1 MLVCHGDTPCDGNYI
16 QLMII
21 WYTSLTTGLCL
32 NLCNLITLTWSAL
45 ASELL
50 KSLGRLFNVEI
61 DGKDRREGG
70 WWGFCDV
77 FQNWHASYCLHV
89 TFIDII
95 TIPNPF

>member
-50 KSLGRLFNVEI
+50 KSWGDSSMLKLMGKIGGR
-61 DGKDRREGG
+61 GTGG
-70 WWGFCDV
+70 DFVMFFKIGMHHMV
-77 FQNWHASYCLHV
+77 FM
-89 TFIDII
+89 
-95 TIPNPF
+95 